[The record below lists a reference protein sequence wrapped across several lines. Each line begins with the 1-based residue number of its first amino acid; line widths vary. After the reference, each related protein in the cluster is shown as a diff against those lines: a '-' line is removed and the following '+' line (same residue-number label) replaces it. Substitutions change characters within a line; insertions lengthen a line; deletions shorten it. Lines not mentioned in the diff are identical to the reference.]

1 MFKILL
7 IGKGTEDRLKIAD
20 ELRAQRFICDHI
32 TADEDVDEEIADR
45 ALDLVIAAVEN
56 SGNASPIIHAL
67 KELRRERPIPVLALI
82 PKESLKHRKIPLEMD
97 DFVIEPCESE
107 EIVIRVEKIIKD
119 TYTIEGPDLI
129 RSGDLVID
137 LSRREVTVVGKAL
150 SLTFK
155 EYELLQFL
163 AANRGR
169 VFTRETL
176 LNKIWGYDYYGGDR
190 TVDVHIRRLRAK
202 IEWGRHTFIETVR
215 GVGYRFKESS

>member
-1 MFKILL
+1 MFKILFIKKEAEEGRNIVNEL
-7 IGKGTEDRLKIAD
+7 IARNFTCDLVAPHEDL
-20 ELRAQRFICDHI
+20 
-32 TADEDVDEEIADR
+32 DVDIADR
-45 ALDLVIAAVEN
+45 APDVVILGVEN
-56 SGNASPIIHAL
+56 PAAASDIIRTI

-82 PKESLKHRKIPLEMD
+82 PNEFLKEKELPLEVE
-97 DFVIEPCESE
+97 DFAVEPCEAD
-107 EIVIRVEKIIKD
+107 EIGIRVEKLLRE
-119 TYTIEGPDLI
+119 TYAVESKDLI

-137 LSRREVTVVGKAL
+137 LSRRDGSLEGKTL

-155 EYELLQFL
+155 EYELLKFL

-169 VFTRETL
+169 VFTREAL

-202 IEWGRHTFIETVR
+202 IEWGKHTFIETVR